1 MDIEQMS
8 NAKVQSS
15 KECQSLKLKILI
27 YKEKTFD
34 IKSFGIDL
42 TFGF

>member
-1 MDIEQMS
+1 MKS
-8 NAKVQSS
+8 KVQILEINSEKNAVGWLV
-15 KECQSLKLKILI
+15 KEI
-27 YKEKTFD
+27 FD

>member
-1 MDIEQMS
+1 MPKG
-8 NAKVQSS
+8 KVQMKS
-15 KECQSLKLKILI
+15 KVQILDPV
-27 YKEKTFD
+27 ERCFD